1 MNTLDTSTQSF
12 YCWLPLV
19 TGSDKISM
27 EKSGTY
33 AACEQMIQMPFM
45 IMGLSRFDEMLE
57 RLEVNGRLSPREHQ
71 SLLELARKT
80 WRLTS

>member
-12 YCWLPLV
+12 YYWLPPV
-19 TGSDKISM
+19 TGIDRISM

-45 IMGLSRFDEMLE
+45 MMGLSRFDEMLE
-57 RLEVNGRLSPREHQ
+57 RLELNGRLSPREHQ